1 MSSQAEVS
9 SPLDRLNSLLTR
21 FEEITG
27 VIAAAA
33 IFAVMAIVTADVALR
48 YLLNAPL
55 PWSYDL
61 IGLYLV
67 PLMFFFVLSLTFSSN
82 HHIAV
87 DIVYLRMSAGMRRFC
102 RLIIA
107 LISLMVFVPITWLA
121 ALGTISRLEGSEVI
135 SGTILWPT
143 WIPEAFMLIGC
154 VLLCLRLAADAVA
167 LLFAL
172 LSGSPP
178 RVAGEAPERDKITD
192 IAEDLP

>member
-1 MSSQAEVS
+1 MSSSVADS
-9 SPLDRLNSLLTR
+9 SPLDRLNSLLSR
-21 FEEITG
+21 FEAVTG
-27 VIAAAA
+27 VVAALA
-33 IFAVMAIVTADVALR
+33 IFAVMAIVTVDVALR
-48 YLLNAPL
+48 YALNAPL

-87 DIVYLRMSAGMRRFC
+87 DIVYLRMTPALRRLC

-107 LISLMVFVPITWLA
+107 FISLMVFVPITWLA
-121 ALGTISRLEGSEVI
+121 AIGTISRLQADEVI

-143 WIPEAFMLIGC
+143 WIPEAFMFIGC
-154 VLLCLRLAADAVA
+154 VLLCLRLVSDAVSLMIA
-167 LLFAL
+167 LL
-172 LSGSPP
+172 GSSS
-178 RVAGEAPERDKITD
+178 RVAGESPDRDRVVE